1 MKLLPISSTE
11 TLWRC
16 RSFKASSEDVLITS
30 YPKSGTTWLQAQ
42 VWALINL
49 NGERGGAES
58 LDLSHITD
66 FAPFFEADTSWED
79 SAEPE
84 LKAKYN
90 ESHRKLGRRI
100 FNTHL
105 LPSQLP
111 MGDCKIIYVV
121 RSGRDVAWSFFNHLS
136 NQIEDG
142 GDDFGSFD
150 NFLQLWLNGDIPYS
164 KWVDHLKTWKAFIDS
179 PEGDSRVLLLHYE
192 DMKEDLGR
200 EMKKISAHL
209 GLENLSESDIEGL
222 VDSLTF
228 SSMKSNLKKYE
239 PVSVRWREGYSF
251 LRKGTVGDS
260 LSHFVDTE
268 TGNSTELGL
277 LYDCVMKGE
286 LADGVLDPLTRDF
299 IEKLA
304 FL

>member
-1 MKLLPISSTE
+1 MSHTLYAQEATASTVLP
-11 TLWRC
+11 
-16 RSFKASSEDVLITS
+16 
-30 YPKSGTTWLQAQ
+30 
-42 VWALINL
+42 
-49 NGERGGAES
+49 ES
-58 LDLSHITD
+58 I
-66 FAPFFEADTSWED
+66 P
-79 SAEPE
+79 
-84 LKAKYN
+84 
-90 ESHRKLGRRI
+90 G
-100 FNTHL
+100 
-105 LPSQLP
+105 
-111 MGDCKIIYVV
+111 
-121 RSGRDVAWSFFNHLS
+121 GRDVAWSFFNHLS